1 LCLPA
6 ELCLTKLLQRSQS
19 ASRRQVLVSSWQAWI
34 VNGGLMSKRP
44 NDVHLDKDRLEI
56 IKWVT
61 TLRDRVVLDMLKRLK
76 ENPKKIDWWNGISED
91 EKKAIELRNQSI

>member
-1 LCLPA
+1 
-6 ELCLTKLLQRSQS
+6 
-19 ASRRQVLVSSWQAWI
+19 
-34 VNGGLMSKRP
+34 MSKRP

-61 TLRDRVVLDMLKRLK
+61 TLKDRVVLDMLKRLK

-91 EKKAIELRNQSI
+91 EKKQLN

>member
-1 LCLPA
+1 
-6 ELCLTKLLQRSQS
+6 
-19 ASRRQVLVSSWQAWI
+19 
-34 VNGGLMSKRP
+34 MSKRP

-61 TLRDRVVLDMLKRLK
+61 SLKDRVVLDMLKRLK

>member
-1 LCLPA
+1 
-6 ELCLTKLLQRSQS
+6 
-19 ASRRQVLVSSWQAWI
+19 
-34 VNGGLMSKRP
+34 MSKRP

-61 TLRDRVVLDMLKRLK
+61 SLKDRVVLDMLKRLK

-91 EKKAIELRNQSI
+91 EKKAISIF

>member
-1 LCLPA
+1 
-6 ELCLTKLLQRSQS
+6 
-19 ASRRQVLVSSWQAWI
+19 
-34 VNGGLMSKRP
+34 M
-44 NDVHLDKDRLEI
+44 DKDRLEI

-61 TLRDRVVLDMLKRLK
+61 TLKDRVVLDMLKRLK

>member
-1 LCLPA
+1 VA
-6 ELCLTKLLQRSQS
+6 NR
-19 ASRRQVLVSSWQAWI
+19 V
-34 VNGGLMSKRP
+34 VNEGVMSKRP
-44 NDVHLDKDRLEI
+44 SDLHLDKDRLEI

-91 EKKAIELRNQSI
+91 EKKVIELRNQSI

>member
-1 LCLPA
+1 
-6 ELCLTKLLQRSQS
+6 
-19 ASRRQVLVSSWQAWI
+19 
-34 VNGGLMSKRP
+34 MSKRP

-61 TLRDRVVLDMLKRLK
+61 TLKDRVVLDMLKRLK

>member
-1 LCLPA
+1 MPA
-6 ELCLTKLLQRSQS
+6 CRS
-19 ASRRQVLVSSWQAWI
+19 ASRRQVLVANRV
-34 VNGGLMSKRP
+34 VNEGVMSKRP
-44 NDVHLDKDRLEI
+44 SDLHLDKDRLEI

-91 EKKAIELRNQSI
+91 EKKVIELRSQSI

>member
-1 LCLPA
+1 
-6 ELCLTKLLQRSQS
+6 
-19 ASRRQVLVSSWQAWI
+19 
-34 VNGGLMSKRP
+34 MSKRP

-76 ENPKKIDWWNGISED
+76 ENPTKIDWWNGISED
-91 EKKAIELRNQSI
+91 EKKVIELRSQSI